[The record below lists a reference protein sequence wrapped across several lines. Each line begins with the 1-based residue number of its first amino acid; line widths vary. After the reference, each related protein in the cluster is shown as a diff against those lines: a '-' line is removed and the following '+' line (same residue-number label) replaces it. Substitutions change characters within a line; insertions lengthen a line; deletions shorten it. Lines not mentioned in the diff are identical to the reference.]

1 MPILMAAKE
10 KRISKSSLFSSDI
23 GIDLGTANTLVY
35 VRGRGIVLNEPSV
48 VTVNDKTGQVVAI
61 GKEAKMMLGKTPPHV
76 RVVRPLSH
84 GVISDFEVTEEL
96 LAYLIRKAQGDRT
109 RLFGPR
115 VVVGVPTGVTNV
127 ESRAVRDAALASGA
141 REVYIV
147 EETMAGAIGAK
158 LPVRDP
164 VGTMV
169 LDIGGG
175 TTDIAVIALGGT
187 VASKSSHVA
196 GDRFNENIIDFV
208 RSEFQLAIGEKTAED
223 VKIGIGAVLP
233 LSEPLTQAV
242 RGRDLATGLPREVKL
257 TDTHIREALQP
268 SLDKLMEAMKE
279 VIEAT
284 PPELLS
290 DVLERGVTVFG
301 GGALLRGLP
310 EMLSNMLGVPVFVAT
325 DPLTAV
331 VRGTGIIVED
341 PRAWSGIFLHE
352 DAILPQT

>member
-1 MPILMAAKE
+1 MA
-10 KRISKSSLFSSDI
+10 KRFSRNSFFSSDI

-48 VTVNDKTGQVVAI
+48 VTVNDKTGQMVAV
-61 GKEAKMMLGKTPPHV
+61 GKEAKLMLGKTPPHI
-76 RVVRPLSH
+76 RAVRPLHH

-96 LAYLIRKAQGDRT
+96 LAYLIRKAQGGRS
-109 RLFGPR
+109 RLLGPR

-127 ESRAVRDAALASGA
+127 ESRAVRDAALTSGA
-141 REVYIV
+141 REVFIL
-147 EETMAGAIGAK
+147 EEPMAGAIGAK
-158 LPVRDP
+158 LPITEAI
-164 VGTMV
+164 GTMV

-187 VASKSSHVA
+187 VASKSSQVA

-223 VKIGIGAVLP
+223 TKIAIGAVLALPAP
-233 LSEPLTQAV
+233 LEKAV
-242 RGRDLATGLPREVKL
+242 RGRDLATGLPREIIM
-257 TDTHIREALQP
+257 TDAHIREALAP
-268 SLDKLMEAMKE
+268 SLDSLMEAMKE
-279 VIEAT
+279 VIEQT

-301 GGALLRGLP
+301 GGAQLRGLP
-310 EMLSNMLGVPVFVAT
+310 QLLSRMLGVPVHVAP

-331 VRGTGIIVED
+331 VRGTGIVTED
-341 PRAWSGIFLHE
+341 PEPWKDAFLHE
-352 DAILPQT
+352 DAILTHA

>member
-1 MPILMAAKE
+1 MVKKIT
-10 KRISKSSLFSSDI
+10 KSSLFSSDI

-61 GKEAKMMLGKTPPHV
+61 GKEAKAMLGKTPPHV
-76 RVVRPLSH
+76 RAVRPLSH

-96 LAYLIRKAQGDRT
+96 LAYLIRKAQGDKT

-115 VVVGVPTGVTNV
+115 VVIGVPTGVTNV
-127 ESRAVRDAALASGA
+127 ESRAVRDAALAAGA
-141 REVYIV
+141 REVFIL
-147 EETMAGAIGAK
+147 EEPVAGAIGAK
-158 LPVRDP
+158 LPIHDP
-164 VGTMV
+164 IGTMV

-175 TTDIAVIALGGT
+175 TTDIAVISLGGT

-196 GDRFNENIIDFV
+196 GDRFNENIIDYV
-208 RSEFQLAIGEKTAED
+208 RSEFQLAIGEKTAEE
-223 VKIGIGAVLP
+223 VKIHIGAVRP
-233 LSEPLTQAV
+233 LGSVLERAV
-242 RGRDLATGLPREVKL
+242 RGRDLATGLPREIL
-257 TDTHIREALQP
+257 MTDAHVREALAP
-268 SLDKLMEAMKE
+268 SLDTLMEAMKE
-279 VIEAT
+279 VIEST

-310 EMLSNMLGVPVFVAT
+310 ELLSKMLGVPVFVAP

-331 VRGTGIIVED
+331 VRGTGLVTED
-341 PRAWSGIFLHE
+341 PRPWSGMFLYE
-352 DAILPQT
+352 DAILSQA

>member
-1 MPILMAAKE
+1 MA
-10 KRISKSSLFSSDI
+10 RFSKNALFSSDI
-23 GIDLGTANTLVY
+23 AIDLGTTNTLVY
-35 VRGRGIVLNEPSV
+35 VRGKGVVINEPSAV
-48 VTVNDKTGQVVAI
+48 AVNDKTHQVVAV
-61 GKEAKMMLGKTPPHV
+61 GREAKTMLGKTPAHI

-96 LAYLIRKAQGDRT
+96 LTYLINKAQSGRT

-115 VVVGVPTGVTNV
+115 VVIGVPTGVTNV
-127 ESRAVRDAALASGA
+127 QSRAVRDAAKTAGA
-141 REVYIV
+141 REAIIL
-147 EETMAGAIGAK
+147 EEPVAGAIGAK
-158 LPVRDP
+158 LPVHEA

-175 TTDIAVIALGGT
+175 TTDIAVIALRGV

-208 RSEFQLAIGEKTAED
+208 RSEFKLGIGERTAED
-223 VKIGIGAVLP
+223 AKIAVGAVIP
-233 LSEPLTQAV
+233 LSETLSRSV
-242 RGRDLATGLPREVKL
+242 RGRDFATGLPREIQL
-257 TDTHIREALQP
+257 TDAHIREALAP
-268 SLDKLMEAMKE
+268 SLDQLMDTMKE

-290 DVLERGVTVFG
+290 DVLQHGVTVFG

-310 EMLSNMLGVPVFVAT
+310 QILAKMLGVPVRVAP

-331 VRGTGIIVED
+331 VRGAGIVTED
-341 PRAWSGIFLHE
+341 PEPFSDFFVDEE
-352 DAILPQT
+352 DILSEA